1 MFVVGMPRRI
11 RFTEEEA
18 RAAVAASL
26 SYSESL
32 RRLGMRAAGG
42 NHRTLKKYVVLWD
55 ISVAHFDPHGSQRR
69 GGQHVRPPRPLAE
82 VLVEHSSYSRSTLK
96 ERLYREGLK
105 TRVCELCGQ
114 DEEWRGGHMSLI
126 LDHINGVGDDNRLEN
141 LRIVC
146 PNCAATFDTHCG
158 RQNQWERA
166 CVRCGE
172 AYRPKSTA
180 QRHCSKECG
189 LHASSGHGPR
199 PSIRKVARPPHARLV
214 REVHALGWSA
224 VGRRYGVSD
233 NAVRKWVAQYE
244 REREVSG
251 GEEG

>member
-1 MFVVGMPRRI
+1 MARRV

-18 RAAVAASL
+18 CAAVAASL
-26 SYSESL
+26 SYSEAL
-32 RRLGMRAAGG
+32 RRLGLRAAGG
-42 NHRTLKKYVVLWD
+42 NHATLKKYVAQWQ
-55 ISVAHFDPHGSQRR
+55 ISTDHFDPYATQR
-69 GGQHVRPPRPLAE
+69 VRLAE
-82 VLVEHSSYSRSTLK
+82 STRRQPIEQILVQHSTYSRGHLK

-126 LDHINGVGDDNRLEN
+126 LDHINGIGDDNRLEN

-172 AYRPKSTA
+172 AYRPRSTA

-189 LHASSGHGPR
+189 LRASSGHGPR

-214 REVHALGWSA
+214 REVHAMGWSA

-244 REREVSG
+244 REAET
-251 GEEG
+251 EGDAAA